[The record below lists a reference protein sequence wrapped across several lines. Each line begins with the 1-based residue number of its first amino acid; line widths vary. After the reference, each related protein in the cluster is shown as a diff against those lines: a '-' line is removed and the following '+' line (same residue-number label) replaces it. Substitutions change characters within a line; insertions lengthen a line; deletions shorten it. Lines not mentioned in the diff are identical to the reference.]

1 MMLHG
6 HCIMFGLWIG
16 IGRLKWMIVR
26 WVRAGMGLRACK
38 RGMMMSGCCNGW
50 LSWFGDPAS
59 RFGRG
64 D

>member
-1 MMLHG
+1 
-6 HCIMFGLWIG
+6 MFGLWIG

-50 LSWFGDPAS
+50 LSGFGDPAS